1 MSVLVEAHSIIVRCD
16 AIHCKY
22 AGGWGKFMA
31 DVPNRTLCSD
41 GEIARVG
48 FMSPADAKGYLNFLV
63 HCGLGSGES
72 GVAADVAAVFQQS
85 GLKEPCDWLEFGK
98 MDLNTPCS
106 CVSVAYCKLQGSAC
120 RELTVPARWKYE
132 GSLSQTF
139 GIFPGS
145 SANTG
150 IEFLR
155 HDNGVDVY
163 YDSLAGK
170 EVFVGRTGE

>member
-1 MSVLVEAHSIIVRCD
+1 MSVLVEAHSVIVRCD
-16 AIHCKY
+16 AIHGRY
-22 AGGWGKFMA
+22 SGGWEKFIA

-48 FMSPADAKGYLNFLV
+48 FMSPADAKAYINYLE
-63 HCGLGSGES
+63 HCGLRVDETGA
-72 GVAADVAAVFQQS
+72 AADLAAVFQLS
-85 GLKEPCDWLEFGK
+85 GLKGPCDWLEFDRIELHTHG
-98 MDLNTPCS
+98 S
-106 CVSVAYCKLQGSAC
+106 SASVAYCRLQGGVCTQLA
-120 RELTVPARWKYE
+120 TPARWKYE

-139 GIFPGS
+139 GIFPIA

-150 IEFLR
+150 IDFLR

-163 YDSLAGK
+163 YDSLSEK